1 MKNVVVRCN
10 NLTKSFGKA
19 LAVDSVC
26 LEVEQGSLLAMLGPS
41 GCGKTTLLRL
51 IAGLDTPDKG
61 TIEVD
66 GRMVAGPGVFVPPEK
81 RKVGI
86 VFQDYAL
93 FPHMDVSANIAY
105 GLSRSAERK
114 ERIQG
119 MLSLVGLKGCDSKM
133 PHELSGG
140 EQQRVALA
148 RALVPQPEVILLDE
162 PFSSL
167 DADLRNRV
175 RIEVKDILANAGTTV
190 IFVTHDQEEALFMGD
205 LVGVMNLGKLEQVD
219 TPENIFHRPA
229 TPFVA
234 QFVGVT
240 DFLEGKI
247 KGRDII
253 IELGCMPIKEELP
266 DGTTVMVMVRPDF
279 IDIKTAAD
287 GKGIIVDRV
296 FQGIYYLYSIKLP
309 SGAIIKSLQHHNRH
323 YSINTRV
330 SIKMNPGHS
339 IVYFVD

>member
-1 MKNVVVRCN
+1 MKKVVVRCT
-10 NLTKSFGKA
+10 NLSKSFGKA
-19 LAVDSVC
+19 QAVYSVS
-26 LEVEQGSLLAMLGPS
+26 LEVEQGNLLAMLGPS

-66 GRMVAGPGVFVPPEK
+66 GRMVVGSGVFVPPEK
-81 RKVGI
+81 RRVGF

-93 FPHMDVSANIAY
+93 FPHLDVSANIAY

-114 ERIQG
+114 ERIQS
-119 MLSLVGLKGCDSKM
+119 MLSLVGLKGSDSKM

-148 RALVPQPEVILLDE
+148 RALAPEPEVILLDE

-175 RIEVKDILANAGTTV
+175 RIEVKEILACAGTTV

-205 LVGVMNLGKLEQVD
+205 LVGVMNFGKLEQID

-234 QFVGVT
+234 QFIGIA

-247 KGRDII
+247 NGRNIVT
-253 IELGCMPIKEELP
+253 ELGCMPIKEKLI
-266 DGTTVMVMVRPDF
+266 DRTTVRVMVRPDF
-279 IDIKTAAD
+279 IDIKAAAD
-287 GKGIIVDRV
+287 GNGIIVDRV

-330 SIKMNPGHS
+330 SIKMNPGHNM
-339 IVYFVD
+339 VYFAD

>member
-1 MKNVVVRCN
+1 MKKVVVHCT

-93 FPHMDVSANIAY
+93 FPHLDVSANIAY

-114 ERIQG
+114 ERIQD
-119 MLSLVGLKGCDSKM
+119 MLSLVGLKRCDSKM

-148 RALVPQPEVILLDE
+148 RALAPEPEVILLDE

-175 RIEVKDILANAGTTV
+175 RIEVKDILASAGTTV

-205 LVGVMNLGKLEQVD
+205 LVGVMNFGKLEQVD

-234 QFVGVT
+234 QFIGVA

-247 KGRDII
+247 SGSDII
-253 IELGCMPIKEELP
+253 TELGSMHIKEELP
-266 DGTTVMVMVRPDF
+266 DGTTVKVMVRPDF
-279 IDIKTAAD
+279 IDIKAAAD
-287 GKGIIVDRV
+287 GKGIIVDKV

-330 SIKMNPGHS
+330 LLKMNPGHS
-339 IVYFVD
+339 MVYFAD

>member
-1 MKNVVVRCN
+1 MKKVVVHCK

-19 LAVDSVC
+19 LAVDSVS
-26 LEVEQGSLLAMLGPS
+26 LKVEQGSLLAMLGPS

-51 IAGLDTPDKG
+51 IAGLGTPDKG
-61 TIEVD
+61 TIEVN
-66 GRMVAGPGVFVPPEK
+66 GRMVAGPGLFVPPEK

-93 FPHMDVSANIAY
+93 FPHLDVSANIAY
-105 GLSRSAERK
+105 GLSRNSGRK
-114 ERIQG
+114 ERIQD
-119 MLSLVGLKGCDSKM
+119 MLSLVGLEGSDSKM
-133 PHELSGG
+133 PHQLSGG

-148 RALVPQPEVILLDE
+148 RALAPEPEVILLDE

-175 RIEVKDILANAGTTV
+175 RVEVKDILARAGTTV

-205 LVGVMNLGKLEQVD
+205 LVGVMNFGKLEQVD

-234 QFVGVT
+234 QFIGVA

-247 KGRDII
+247 SGSDII
-253 IELGCMPIKEELP
+253 TELGSMHIKEELP
-266 DGTTVMVMVRPDF
+266 DGTTVKVMVRPDF
-279 IDIKTAAD
+279 IDIKAAAD
-287 GKGIIVDRV
+287 GKGIIVDKV

-330 SIKMNPGHS
+330 LLKMNPGHS
-339 IVYFVD
+339 MVYFAD

>member
-1 MKNVVVRCN
+1 MKKVVVNCT

-19 LAVDSVC
+19 LAVDSVN
-26 LEVEQGSLLAMLGPS
+26 LKVEQGSLLAMLGPS

-51 IAGLDTPDKG
+51 IAGLGTPDKG
-61 TIEVD
+61 TIEVN
-66 GRMVAGPGVFVPPEK
+66 GRMVSGPGLFVPPEK

-93 FPHMDVSANIAY
+93 FPHLDVSANIAY
-105 GLSRSAERK
+105 GLPRNSGRK
-114 ERIQG
+114 ERIQD
-119 MLSLVGLKGCDSKM
+119 MLSLVGLEGSDSKM
-133 PHELSGG
+133 PHQLSGG

-148 RALVPQPEVILLDE
+148 RALAPEPEVILLDE

-175 RIEVKDILANAGTTV
+175 RNEVKDILARAGTTV

-205 LVGVMNLGKLEQVD
+205 LVGVMNFGKLEQVD

-234 QFVGVT
+234 QFIGIA
-240 DFLEGKI
+240 DFLDGKI
-247 KGRDII
+247 SGSDII
-253 IELGCMPIKEELP
+253 TELGSMHIKEELP
-266 DGTTVMVMVRPDF
+266 DGTTVRVMVRPDF
-279 IDIKTAAD
+279 IDIKAAAD

-296 FQGIYYLYSIKLP
+296 FQGIYYLYSVKLP
-309 SGAIIKSLQHHNRH
+309 SGAIIKSLKHHNQH
-323 YSINTRV
+323 YSINTR
-330 SIKMNPGHS
+330 ILLKMNPGHS
-339 IVYFVD
+339 MVYFAD